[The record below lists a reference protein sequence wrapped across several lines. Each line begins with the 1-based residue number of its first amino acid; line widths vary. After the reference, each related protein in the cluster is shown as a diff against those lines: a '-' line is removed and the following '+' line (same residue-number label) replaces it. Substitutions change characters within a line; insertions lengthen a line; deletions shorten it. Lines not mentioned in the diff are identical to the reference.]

1 MKQYQIQYPLGKDE
15 KSRNHLFKIVILGL
29 TVSVVVFAAIF
40 LRIVFSQTGTS
51 DQNAVRL
58 TTKEE
63 VFQMVEENQ
72 AELEE
77 MVSEMRELYQ
87 REGKY
92 VHIEKG
98 EEKYD
103 VKKVKEV
110 MDTYS
115 IKWISAGKLNEKEM
129 FEVQIGLGLIRPE
142 TIWGFYYT
150 EDGEPL
156 SYGEGELVKAD
167 NIYIQKGNRIEYETE
182 KIVGNWYYYQCRAW

>member
-1 MKQYQIQYPLGKDE
+1 MME

-40 LRIVFSQTGTS
+40 LRIVFLQTGTS

-72 AELEE
+72 SELEE

-87 REGKY
+87 KEGKY

-103 VKKVKEV
+103 VQKVKEV

-115 IKWISAGKLNEKEM
+115 IKWISAGKLNEREM
-129 FEVQIGLGLIRPE
+129 FEVQIGLGFIRPE